1 MTLQIGGFKTNPS
14 SVQKYDIDESGLTPE
29 PIIPT
34 EPVTPEPI
42 EPVEP
47 IVPTEPVEPTEPI
60 SPEPVTPEPVTQPQV
75 SIDDS
80 TALKY
85 LSEKLGKEIQSFE
98 DLKPAEKVVN
108 PLDNDPYLKRLY
120 EWREKTGRPLEDWI
134 KYQKDYNSI
143 QDLDVAREFLQY
155 EYPTLEENEIELELR
170 KYIPNDNDDDDDI
183 ALKKLELKKYATKGR
198 EVLSKFVTEL
208 GEPLS
213 TINYPQEVLADLELA
228 KQVKGQLQNSQVMQ
242 QEYIKGIVNATNG
255 LNSFKLNLSDT
266 VTLDYKLPE
275 QSKKEIPTLIETMP
289 HWRFED
295 GSWNHQAVVED
306 AVKIKHFNDIIKLVY
321 EQGLNAGKE
330 ELLSNTK
337 NTTFS
342 QPTPAGANQIG
353 KKGVVIE
360 GVDNY
365 LGQTG
370 IRIKTR

>member
-1 MTLQIGGFKTNPS
+1 
-14 SVQKYDIDESGLTPE
+14 
-29 PIIPT
+29 
-34 EPVTPEPI
+34 
-42 EPVEP
+42 
-47 IVPTEPVEPTEPI
+47 
-60 SPEPVTPEPVTQPQV
+60 
-75 SIDDS
+75 
-80 TALKY
+80 
-85 LSEKLGKEIQSFE
+85 
-98 DLKPAEKVVN
+98 
-108 PLDNDPYLKRLY
+108 
-120 EWREKTGRPLEDWI
+120 LEG
-134 KYQKDYNSI
+134 
-143 QDLDVAREFLQY
+143 
-155 EYPTLEENEIELELR
+155 NEIELELR

-198 EVLSKFVTEL
+198 GVLSQFVTEL

-213 TINYPQEVLADLELA
+213 TINYPKEVLADLELA
-228 KQVKGQLQNSQVMQ
+228 KQVKGQLQNSQVIQ
-242 QEYIKGIVNATNG
+242 QEYTKGIVNTTNG

-306 AVKIKHFNDIIKLVY
+306 AVKIKHFNDIVKLVY

-330 ELLSNTK
+330 ELLSDTK